1 MTKSSSAILVLASL
15 LVSAAAFAAG
25 AKTPA
30 PCNGSKDGSPC
41 PPATPGPAGTVTI
54 DGKPA
59 PPASA
64 PFAMGET
71 LVYEVDWMGIDVGS
85 VTSKAEPGV
94 VMTNGR
100 SAIHLSASGSSNRS
114 FSLFYSA
121 RGAEESW
128 IDSSGLFSLGFVH
141 DENYGGQVDHQT
153 WSMDYPASLA
163 HRHRVR
169 KKKSAPTATTDL
181 DVPLTMTNVQD
192 EYSATYFYRAF
203 PLKVGQKL
211 EMDVFQDKD
220 MWKISVEALAK
231 ETIKV
236 PAGTFD
242 CLKVRPTGTRNG
254 VPLKKGEMTVWVTD
268 DARRIPV
275 KTQASTPFG
284 KVNAVLTSWSQQGI
298 PAPLPSPAPTT
309 KSQ

>member
-1 MTKSSSAILVLASL
+1 MLLLAIFFVGALAATSPPAI
-15 LVSAAAFAAG
+15 VAHG
-25 AKTPA
+25 A
-30 PCNGSKDGSPC
+30 PCNGAKDHSPC
-41 PPATPGPAGTVTI
+41 PAATPGPLGGVTI

-59 PPASA
+59 PTASA
-64 PFAMGET
+64 PFAAGET

-85 VTSKAEPGV
+85 VTSKAEPIVLASTGHA
-94 VMTNGR
+94 
-100 SAIHLSASGSSNRS
+100 AIHLSAAGSSNRS

-141 DENYGGQVDHQT
+141 DEHYGGQVDHQE
-153 WSMDYPASLA
+153 WSMDYAAALA
-163 HRHRVR
+163 HRHRTR
-169 KKKSAPTATTDL
+169 QKKSAAAVTTDL

-203 PLKVGQKL
+203 PLKAGQKL

-242 CLKVRPTGTRNG
+242 CLKVRPTATRNG
-254 VPLKKGEMTVWVTD
+254 VALKKGEMTVWVTD
-268 DARRIPV
+268 DAKRIPV

-284 KVNAVLTSWSQQGI
+284 KVNAVLTSWSQQGA
-298 PAPLPSPAPTT
+298 PAPSPSPAAT
-309 KSQ
+309 KKSP